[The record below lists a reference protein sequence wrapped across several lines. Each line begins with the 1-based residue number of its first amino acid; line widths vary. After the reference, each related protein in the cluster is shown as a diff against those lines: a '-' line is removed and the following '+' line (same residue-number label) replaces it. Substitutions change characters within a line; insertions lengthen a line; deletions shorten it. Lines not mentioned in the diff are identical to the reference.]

1 MVIDMKKRIIK
12 VTATYDLDDPEL
24 VGMQITPRE
33 YVEEKVLNEMIDVF
47 GWDEG
52 YLGVEVEVI
61 DE

>member
-1 MVIDMKKRIIK
+1 MRKRIIK
-12 VTATYDLDDPEL
+12 VTATYNLEDLEL
-24 VGMQITPRE
+24 YGMQITSRE
-33 YVEEKVLNEMIDVF
+33 HVEQIVLDEMIDVF